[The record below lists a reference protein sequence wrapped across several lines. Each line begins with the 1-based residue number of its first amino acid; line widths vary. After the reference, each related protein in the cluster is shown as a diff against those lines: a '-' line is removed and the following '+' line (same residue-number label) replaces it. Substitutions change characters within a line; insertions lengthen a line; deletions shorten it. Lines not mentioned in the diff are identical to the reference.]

1 MKVSHMDEPGVE
13 KWVFVKQYIQD
24 EVRAVLPDPQV
35 LLKLL
40 SSLSHRHFKTSGKNL
55 KRCADLPMVGV
66 KLKTDTPG
74 ENIDIVIG
82 GIDAEPT
89 NDTFDEQKED
99 SKQNVDVKKDHA
111 AVIAALWGLNEQA
124 KITDEPGDAEIF
136 FHSKLLDA
144 LKLYLINTSTW
155 LFAKFD
161 FSSNNLILCNILA
174 LFEFLGVFDCYLF
187 S

>member
-111 AVIAALWGLNEQA
+111 AVIAELWGLNEQA
-124 KITDEPGDAEIF
+124 KITDEPGDAEIL

-144 LKLYLINTSTW
+144 LKLYLVTTLTW

-161 FSSNNLILCNILA
+161 FSSNNLILCNKPA
-174 LFEFLGVFDCYLF
+174 
-187 S
+187 